1 MLVRDTANQTR
12 RTVMFNNLE
21 RRRRQALTGGVVA
34 ITALASLGGLAAI
47 PTTASAAGRRG
58 SLPSYDSP
66 TLFGFT
72 GSAQTYTVPAN
83 TTQLVVQATGGS
95 GGDQVFSFPDGQ
107 SRTISHGGLGAQV
120 QGTIGVTPGEQ
131 LTVDVGGQGQQPS
144 YEWPS
149 YNGEDSNIP
158 IWTGVGYG
166 GWGGGSGG
174 NGGTAQEASGGGSG
188 GGGSS
193 EIASGG
199 TPLVVAGG
207 GGGAGSWSFDPTAT
221 IPFGVGGAGGNAGLT
236 AADGTNGIGHGIA
249 KHWAG
254 HGGTGGGQSG
264 MNGSAGG
271 NPNSHDLGNDA
282 GGGGG
287 GGGYNGGDGGGHG
300 GGGSGGGG
308 AGSSYV
314 VPGSTGTST
323 TTAGSEGNGSISIT
337 PLSQDDS
344 IDAASLNADQAY
356 GQNATLQATVSSTEP
371 GGPVPTGSVRF
382 WTVVNGASTPIGSG
396 ALNANGVA
404 TVSVKD
410 PGAGQSGP
418 AQETI
423 YATYGGDS
431 NYTPLASSTFVQSW
445 AAQSS

>member
-1 MLVRDTANQTR
+1 M
-12 RTVMFNNLE
+12 VMFSTLE
-21 RRRRQALTGGVVA
+21 RRRRALTGGVVTV
-34 ITALASLGGLAAI
+34 TALASVGALAAI
-47 PTTASAAGRRG
+47 PTPAFAAARG
-58 SLPSYDSP
+58 GPRPSYDSP
-66 TLFGFT
+66 TVFDYT
-72 GSAQTYTVPAN
+72 GSPQTYTVPAN
-83 TTQLVVQATGGS
+83 TTKLVVQATGAS
-95 GGDQVFSFPDGQ
+95 GGDQVFTFPDGQ
-107 SRTISHGGLGAQV
+107 SRTLSHGGLGAEV
-120 QGTIGVTPGEQ
+120 QSTIEVTPGEQ

-144 YEWPS
+144 YQWPS
-149 YNGEDSNIP
+149 YNGNSSEIP
-158 IWTGVGYG
+158 IWTGDGVG
-166 GWGGGSGG
+166 GWGGGAGG

-193 EIASGG
+193 EIASAD

-221 IPFGVGGAGGNAGLT
+221 IPFGIGGAGGNAGTT
-236 AADGTNGIGHGIA
+236 AANGGNGIGRGIA

-271 NPNSHDLGNDA
+271 DPNSHDLGNDA

-314 VPGSTGTST
+314 VSGSAATSI
-323 TTAGSEGNGSISIT
+323 TTASDEGNGSVSIT
-337 PLSQDDS
+337 PLSQDDT
-344 IDAASLNADQAY
+344 ITAVSLNPNQAY
-356 GQNATLQATVSSTEP
+356 GQNATLQATVSSTMP
-371 GGPVPTGSVRF
+371 GGPVPTGAVRF
-382 WTVVNGASTPIGSG
+382 WALDNGASTPIGTG
-396 ALNANGVA
+396 ALSSNGQA
-404 TVSVKD
+404 TVTVKD
-410 PGAGQSGP
+410 PGLGQSSA

-423 YATYGGDS
+423 YATYGGDA

-445 AAQSS
+445 AGPSS